1 MEAEA
6 LAPAVVEPST
16 LPSHEAKVS
25 TVVPA
30 AAAVAVQKV
39 FITARKQASAGEG
52 GQRSYRE
59 ATGCNRFVNSGK
71 HSGGRA

>member
-1 MEAEA
+1 MA
-6 LAPAVVEPST
+6 
-16 LPSHEAKVS
+16 
-25 TVVPA
+25 VPA